1 MRKKLVAA
9 AVVAGAAALVVS
21 NPLVADAARLI
32 TSSDIANGTIQSR
45 DIRNKSIKPIDIK
58 PQGVKSWNIE
68 NQSILS
74 RDIAN
79 EKILSKD
86 IKNGTLQAEDFAA
99 GQLPVAAYGRVT
111 ADSTNATLDTARTS
125 NIASVTRLGEGRYC
139 LELAS
144 GVDRGVAVL
153 AQAEGNGA
161 FATDEAAY
169 SGLCGTNGVEIST
182 HRMTLD
188 GTTLTSAPKNDISFN
203 VIVP

>member
-111 ADSTNATLDTARTS
+111 ADNTNATLDTARTS

-153 AQAEGNGA
+153 AKAPFPSANA
-161 FATDEAAY
+161 
-169 SGLCGTNGVEIST
+169 
-182 HRMTLD
+182 RMD
-188 GTTLTSAPKNDISFN
+188 APNA
-203 VIVP
+203 

>member
-1 MRKKLVAA
+1 MRKKLIAG

-111 ADSTNATLDTARTS
+111 ADNTNATLDPARTS
-125 NIASVTRLGEGRYC
+125 NVASVSRTSTGHYC

-144 GVDRGVAVL
+144 GVDRGVALV

-161 FATDEAAY
+161 FSTDEAAY
-169 SGLCGTNGVEIST
+169 SGLCGTNGVEVTT
-182 HRMTLD
+182 HRLGID
-188 GTTLTSAPKNDISFN
+188 NNALTSTAVNDISFN